1 MAYVSRR
8 YAGWFDGVDDYVKVQ
23 GSDEFRLNVF
33 TIELYV
39 RFLNPVADRAVFSL
53 RNNSLQDV
61 YGWCVR
67 TSSSGGEL
75 LFSIGDG
82 SSQAVY
88 TTFYP
93 ERGKL
98 YHIVYT
104 YDGSKLS
111 LYVDGSFVI
120 SANPPQIAY
129 SGTEDIGI
137 GALGDGVA
145 PSEIEILKASIYN
158 RALSDTEIAKLSED
172 PFDWNNVPKDG
183 LVGAWDFNKADWT
196 NAILP
201 DLSDNGNDGQI
212 YGVVQKT
219 VLVKRG
225 TGQLPKWDL
234 KYGLILGWSK
244 GDYVEWRGIQLGD
257 AVANKSHSFY
267 RVAKILVPTKGSN
280 FSFAIKNYAKGGVG
294 YYDSSTDTWRVD
306 AGEKGYFAEKEV
318 TDGGRFFRFYLD
330 YVRVDDNSQAVPFAR
345 AEIVNT
351 VTGEVVA
358 SHDYYANKWDT
369 STFKRGW
376 QVGENEYVELIPYAT
391 YKVRLYSYGNIG
403 FNAKI
408 FYDDTFHTISMIFY
422 DNASA
427 QALQLKFQNL
437 NNAYKHFYKRRNDGA
452 FTYPVAYQYA
462 GKHEAGRYSYDY
474 IGFDFENV
482 VYEAWGD
489 GATSKKT
496 STWSNFDVSI
506 GFRGYSWFRMPDND
520 IQREIYEFATLML
533 FDRLLS
539 LDELQALQSREFV
552 LDGLVHW
559 WVVTEDGN
567 IIDLVTG
574 VEGTVYGNPILVE
587 IYDVDGNLNNA
598 RDAMLLDIIKD
609 ERGM

>member
-145 PSEIEILKASIYN
+145 PSKVEILKASIYN

-201 DLSDNGNDGQI
+201 DLSGNGNDGTM
-212 YGVVQKT
+212 YGLVRRD

-225 TGQLPKWDL
+225 SGELPQYEL
-234 KYGLILGWSK
+234 SWSWVCD
-244 GDYVEWRGIQLGD
+244 GIDDYVIVDFNNW
-257 AVANKSHSFY
+257 AV
-267 RVAKILVPTKGSN
+267 TKAMTFNIWEKTYSGSYTGY
-280 FSFAIKNYAKGGVG
+280 IVKDYAKGIG
-294 YYDSSTDTWRVD
+294 YYDSDNDAWRVD
-306 AGEKGYFAEKEV
+306 SGEVGYFLDEEIVYDETKF
-318 TDGGRFFRFYLD
+318 GRGIWV
-330 YVRVDDNSQAVPFAR
+330 YVNNVQVDDNSQSVPLFRVELEDANKG
-345 AEIVNT
+345 EIIF
-351 VTGEVVA
+351 
-358 SHDYYANKWDT
+358 SHDYTANQFPIGSFSGIVT
-369 STFKRGW
+369 AGF
-376 QVGENEYVELIPYAT
+376 LFIPYGR
-391 YKVRLYSYGNIG
+391 YRLRLYSYGNVG
-403 FNAKI
+403 FWIRYIFVEGYDGTFLYSYGSSDFRIYRWYTFVHYLIQKTNGSYT
-408 FYDDTFHTISMIFY
+408 FYDGS
-422 DNASA
+422 
-427 QALQLKFQNL
+427 
-437 NNAYKHFYKRRNDGA
+437 
-452 FTYPVAYQYA
+452 V
-462 GKHEAGRYSYDY
+462 GKTMHK
-474 IGFDFENV
+474 FENIV
-482 VYEAWGD
+482 LG
-489 GATSKKT
+489 
-496 STWSNFDVSI
+496 WSNLEQKYVHHVNGSYISELSDTA
-506 GFRGYSWFRMPDND
+506 GLDMRGVATQIIFGAVRPDTINN
-520 IQREIYEFATLML
+520 RFTGEMASVML

-539 LDELQALQSREFV
+539 DTEVSDIYNKKFV

-559 WVVTEDGN
+559 WVVDENGN
-567 IIDLVTG
+567 LVDLVTG
-574 VEGTVYGNPILVE
+574 KSYQIQGNPYIRR
-587 IYDVDGNLNNA
+587 IYDSIGKLNNGTGVIVF
-598 RDAMLLDIIKD
+598 DLIKD